1 MIYKPFFLMAVL
13 VSGLIGN
20 PFAFSNFDN
29 KIDSPTVGFDFSSL
43 AGFAFAQT
51 EDDDENETEDE
62 VEDDAEDEMENGA
75 EDEEQENE
83 ELEIEIEVEIENG
96 VAKIDIDM
104 NGEEMAFEMEST
116 DRGEIIEAIALRT
129 GLSVEEIEGVITF
142 EVREEEEQEE
152 ELEEDVDE
160 ESRRVTICHVPPGNP
175 SKAHTITIDRAALE
189 RHLAHGDFVGECD
202 DDFDEK
208 LKEREARLAEKETRI
223 AEKQEEREIRLAEK
237 RAEIE
242 ERLAE
247 NEEERGARIAEKQD
261 QALQR
266 AEEIIQRLEQRIA
279 QLENRVQTLL
289 EKVESGEYFGRT
301 VGENLVTNTYSISFG
316 GTASSLFDESVTT
329 DISGEIFL
337 ENLPTGSQITKF
349 RATGGEIIVG
359 ENIYDLAFGK
369 ARVSSSGP
377 SGEKDSM
384 ILIGEVIDFEGN
396 QNTLRLTLDLADSL
410 EGEFGSE
417 PIDFE
422 ILSPSKISRQWS
434 VSAQGQLSVVES

>member
-1 MIYKPFFLMAVL
+1 MRYKPLFLMAVL
-13 VSGLIGN
+13 VFGLAGN

-29 KIDSPTVGFDFSSL
+29 KVESSILGFDFNSL
-43 AGFAFAQT
+43 GGLVFAQT
-51 EDDDENETEDE
+51 EDDDDENETEDE
-62 VEDDAEDEMENGA
+62 AENEEQAED
-75 EDEEQENE
+75 EQENE
-83 ELEIEIEVEIENG
+83 NLEEIKIKVEIENG
-96 VAKIDIDM
+96 VADIEVKI
-104 NGEEMAFEMEST
+104 NGEETEFEMEET
-116 DRGEIIEAIALRT
+116 NRGAIIEEIALRT
-129 GLSVEEIEGVITF
+129 GLTIEEIEGVITF
-142 EVREEEEQEE
+142 EVKEAEES
-152 ELEEDVDE
+152 EEDVDE
-160 ESRRVTICHVPPGNP
+160 ESGKVTICHVPPGNP
-175 SKAHTITIDRAALE
+175 GKAHTITIARAALE

-202 DDFDEK
+202 DGFDEK
-208 LKEREARLAEKETRI
+208 LKEREAKLAEKETRI
-223 AEKQEEREIRLAEK
+223 AEKQEEREARLAEK

-289 EKVESGEYFGRT
+289 ERVESGEYFGRT
-301 VGENLVTNTYSISFG
+301 VGENLVTNTYSISFD
-316 GTASSLFDESVTT
+316 GTASSVFDESVTA

-337 ENLPTGSQITKF
+337 ENLPTGSQISKF
-349 RATGGEIIVG
+349 RVTGGEIVVG

-384 ILIGEVIDFEGN
+384 VLIGEVIDFEGN
-396 QNTLRLTLDLADSL
+396 QNTLRLTLDLAESL
-410 EGEFGSE
+410 EGEFGSV

-422 ILSPSKISRQWS
+422 ILSQSKISRQWS
-434 VSAQGQLSVVES
+434 VSAQGQLSQIES

>member
-1 MIYKPFFLMAVL
+1 MAVL
-13 VSGLIGN
+13 VSGLVGN

-29 KIDSPTVGFDFSSL
+29 KIDSPTVGFDFSIL

-51 EDDDENETEDE
+51 EDDDDENETEDETNETEDE
-62 VEDDAEDEMENGA
+62 VEDEMENEV

-83 ELEIEIEVEIENG
+83 EEIEIKVEIENG
-96 VAKIDIDM
+96 IADIEVKI
-104 NGEEMAFEMEST
+104 NGTESEFEMEST

-129 GLSVEEIEGVITF
+129 GLTIEEIEGVITF
-142 EVREEEEQEE
+142 EVREEQEQEE
-152 ELEEDVDE
+152 ELEDDLDE
-160 ESRRVTICHVPPGNP
+160 ESGKVTICHVPPGNP

-208 LKEREARLAEKETRI
+208 LKEREAKLAEKETRI
-223 AEKQEEREIRLAEK
+223 TEKQEEREARLAEK

-247 NEEERGARIAEKQD
+247 SEEERGARIAEKQD

-279 QLENRVQTLL
+279 QLEQRVQTLL
-289 EKVESGEYFGRT
+289 ERVESGEYFGRT
-301 VGENLVTNTYSISFG
+301 VGENLVTNTYSISFD
-316 GTASSLFDESVTT
+316 GTASSIFDESVTA

-337 ENLPTGSQITKF
+337 ENLPTGSQISKF
-349 RATGGEIIVG
+349 RVTGGEIIVG

-377 SGEKDSM
+377 SGEKGSM
-384 ILIGEVIDFEGN
+384 VLIGEVIDFEGN
-396 QNTLRLTLDLADSL
+396 QNTLRLTLDLAESL

-417 PIDFE
+417 
-422 ILSPSKISRQWS
+422 
-434 VSAQGQLSVVES
+434 

>member
-1 MIYKPFFLMAVL
+1 MRYKPLFLMAVL
-13 VSGLIGN
+13 VFGLAGN

-29 KIDSPTVGFDFSSL
+29 KVESSILGFDFSSSGGL
-43 AGFAFAQT
+43 VFAQT
-51 EDDDENETEDE
+51 EDDDDENETEDE
-62 VEDDAEDEMENGA
+62 AKNEEQAED
-75 EDEEQENE
+75 EQENE
-83 ELEIEIEVEIENG
+83 EESEEIKIKVEIENG
-96 VAKIDIDM
+96 VADIEVKI
-104 NGEEMAFEMEST
+104 NGEETEFEIEET
-116 DRGEIIEAIALRT
+116 DRGAIIEEIALRT
-129 GLSVEEIEGVITF
+129 GLTIEEIEGVITF
-142 EVREEEEQEE
+142 EVKEAEES
-152 ELEEDVDE
+152 EEDVDE
-160 ESRRVTICHVPPGNP
+160 ESGKVTICHVPPGNP
-175 SKAHTITIDRAALE
+175 GKAHTITIARAALE

-202 DDFDEK
+202 DGFDEK
-208 LKEREARLAEKETRI
+208 LKEREAKLAEKETRI
-223 AEKQEEREIRLAEK
+223 AEKQEEREARLAEK

-289 EKVESGEYFGRT
+289 DMVESGEYFGRT
-301 VGENLVTNTYSISFG
+301 VGENLVTNTYSISFD
-316 GTASSLFDESVTT
+316 GTASSIFDESVTT

-337 ENLPTGSQITKF
+337 ENLPTGSQISKF
-349 RATGGEIIVG
+349 RVTGGEIVVG

-396 QNTLRLTLDLADSL
+396 QNTLRLTLDLAESL

-422 ILSPSKISRQWS
+422 ILPQSKISRQWS
-434 VSAQGQLSVVES
+434 VSAQGQLSQIES